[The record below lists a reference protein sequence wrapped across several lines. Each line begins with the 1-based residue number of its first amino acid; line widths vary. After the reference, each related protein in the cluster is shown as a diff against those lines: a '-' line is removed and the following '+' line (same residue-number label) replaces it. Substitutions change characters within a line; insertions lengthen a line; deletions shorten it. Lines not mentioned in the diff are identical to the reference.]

1 MIDAGLEALARLI
14 PAWSDP
20 EAPLMPEL
28 TEVAV
33 VSTAVAEAVAL
44 AAVEAGVARHASTA
58 EQALAC
64 LERAR
69 WHPTYRAVV
78 GA

>member
-1 MIDAGLEALARLI
+1 MIDAGLEALARRI

-20 EAPLMPEL
+20 EAPLMPDL

-58 EQALAC
+58 EQALVC
-64 LERAR
+64 LEQAR

>member
-69 WHPTYRAVV
+69 WHHPYRAVV